1 MSPGRTRTSVKRK
14 KVLLGVFVIGSFLVG
29 DRAAAKVSVLHNL
42 FVFGDSLTDTRNS
55 RIVTEA
61 DGQANTLPAGY
72 PSSWPPEPL
81 YFMGRR
87 TNGLVAPEYLWEAFN
102 PGSPGPGGL

>member
-1 MSPGRTRTSVKRK
+1 MK
-14 KVLLGVFVIGSFLVG
+14 KVLLVVFIIGSFLVG
-29 DRAAAKVSVLHNL
+29 DRAAAKVSVLHKPVRL
-42 FVFGDSLTDTRNS
+42 RRQPDDTGNS

-61 DGQANTLPAGY
+61 DGQAKTLPAGY